1 MARREGV
8 GTTPKLPA
16 HRKRKRICKTMARI
30 LDQLSRRGALV
41 EIARQLY
48 ARGWMAG
55 TAGNLSARA
64 TPAEC
69 GAGRDAFWITAS
81 GVPKGQLEER
91 DFLMIE
97 IDSGEVLYRA
107 SADAKPSAEANIHR
121 AVYRLFSQVTT
132 CLHGHS
138 VDAALAVHDLAP
150 HATELPLPPL
160 EMIKGLGVW
169 DEKPKVGLPLFQNH
183 VDVQNIADD
192 IGERFRNSPPAVPAL
207 MIRNHGVTVW
217 GSSLQE
223 AFNRLECLEFL
234 LSFVARKR

>member
-1 MARREGV
+1 MAR
-8 GTTPKLPA
+8 T
-16 HRKRKRICKTMARI
+16 

-64 TPAEC
+64 TSAEC
-69 GAGRDAFWITAS
+69 GGGRDAFWITAS

-97 IDSGEVLYRA
+97 IETGEVLHRP
-107 SADAKPSAEANIHR
+107 SSDAKPSAEINIHR
-121 AVYRLFSQVTT
+121 AIYSLFSQVTS

-138 VDAALAVHDLAP
+138 VDAALAVHDLSP
-150 HATELPLPPL
+150 QATELSLPPL
-160 EMIKGLGVW
+160 EMIKGLSVW
-169 DEKPKVGLPLFQNH
+169 DENPTVGLPLFQNH
-183 VDVQNIADD
+183 ADVQKIAHD
-192 IGERFRNSPPAVPAL
+192 ISERFGTSPPALPAL

-217 GSSLQE
+217 GSNLQE

-234 LSFVARKR
+234 LSFVARRR

>member
-1 MARREGV
+1 MAR
-8 GTTPKLPA
+8 T
-16 HRKRKRICKTMARI
+16 

-64 TPAEC
+64 TPAESH
-69 GAGRDAFWITAS
+69 AGRDAFWITAS

-91 DFLMIE
+91 DFLLIE
-97 IDSGEVLYRA
+97 IETGEVLSRP
-107 SADAKPSAEANIHR
+107 SADTKPSAETTIHQ
-121 AVYRLFSQVTT
+121 AVYGLFPQATS

-138 VDAALAVHDLAP
+138 VDASLAVHRLAP
-150 HATELPLPPL
+150 KTTELPLPPL

-169 DEKPKVGLPLFQNH
+169 EQDPQIGLALFENH
-183 VDVQNIADD
+183 VDVQKITHD
-192 IGERFRNSPPAVPAL
+192 IIDRFKAAPPALPAL

-223 AFNRLECLEFL
+223 AYNRLECLEFL
-234 LSFVARKR
+234 LSFVARSA

>member
-1 MARREGV
+1 MARV
-8 GTTPKLPA
+8 
-16 HRKRKRICKTMARI
+16 

-48 ARGWMAG
+48 TRGWMAG

-91 DFLMIE
+91 DFLLVDVE
-97 IDSGEVLYRA
+97 SGEMMHQPSR
-107 SADAKPSAEANIHR
+107 DAKPSAEISIHQ
-121 AVYRLFSQVTT
+121 AIYRCFPEARS

-138 VDAALAVHDLAP
+138 IDAALAVHQLAP
-150 HATELPLPPL
+150 QAMELPLPPL
-160 EMIKGLGVW
+160 EMIKGLGIW
-169 DEKPKVGLPLFQNH
+169 DEDPAVGLPLFPNYA
-183 VDVQNIADD
+183 DVKRIAKD
-192 IGERFRNSPPAVPAL
+192 ISTRFTVAAPVVPAL

-223 AFNRLECLEFL
+223 TFNRLECLEFL
-234 LSFVARKR
+234 LSFVARSR